1 MSEEHSSAPAASA
14 QWVHGAQAEPSQG
27 GPADA
32 GRRQFLVRGGAL
44 IVSFS
49 LARGALGGEGQ
60 NVGAEPRKAPQLPG
74 SLKNAPM
81 LDSWIRI
88 DANGV
93 ITVFTGKV
101 ELGQG
106 IKTALIQVAAEEL
119 VVDPRVIN
127 LVTADPGR
135 TPNEG
140 YTAGSQSM
148 QDSATA
154 IMHAAAQVRAILVTL
169 ASQRL
174 GVAPAQLTVHLGT
187 IRANDG
193 RSITY
198 GQLVTAETLR
208 VNAAPDSPLRDP
220 KTRGVIGKS
229 MQRVDI
235 PAKVTGGPIYVQDL
249 RLAGMVH
256 ARVVRPPSYAA
267 KLVSVD
273 SARAEKMPGVLRL
286 VRNGSFLA
294 IIAEREYQAVVA
306 MRELARAAKW
316 EERPTLPAAK
326 ELYSHFQ
333 RLPREDYIDLG
344 GAAEG
349 ALGSGAITATYRRP
363 YQMHA
368 SIGPSCAIGLVQDG
382 VVTVWSHTQGVY
394 PLRAAIAEML
404 GAPAERV
411 RVIHMEGSGCYGHNG
426 ADDAGADA
434 ALIASAFPGRPV
446 RVQWMREDEHAWEPY
461 GSVMVSTARARLDG
475 ANVVDWQYEV
485 WSSTHTTRPAP
496 AGHLAP
502 AWHLEKPFTP
512 PHPKPLPLPAGGGN
526 RNALPGYTFQNAR
539 VVHHFV
545 PTSPLRVSALRALGA
560 YHNVFA
566 TESFM
571 DELALA
577 AKADPIDFRLRH
589 IEDSRARDVISACAE
604 RFGWSQY
611 RRQRGRGRGFGYAR
625 YKNLAAYCAVAI
637 EVEVDRE
644 TGLLRPLRA
653 VCAIDSGEAV
663 NPDGI
668 RNQTEGGIIQSISWT
683 LYEAVTFDATRV
695 TSRDWSTYPIL
706 RFSNVPEAIDVHIV
720 NRPGMPFL
728 GTGEAAQGPTAAAIA
743 NALAD
748 ATGAR
753 VRELPFTRARVKAAV
768 GV

>member
-1 MSEEHSSAPAASA
+1 MNAPLT
-14 QWVHGAQAEPSQG
+14 
-27 GPADA
+27 
-32 GRRQFLVRGGAL
+32 RREFLARGGAL
-44 IVSFS
+44 VMSFS
-49 LARGALGGEGQ
+49 LASAAFGAAQ
-60 NVGAEPRKAPQLPG
+60 EPQTPGKAPEAAPKLPG
-74 SLKNAPM
+74 NLGKAPL

-88 DANGV
+88 DANGA
-93 ITVFTGKV
+93 ITVFTGKA

-119 VVDPRVIN
+119 VVDPRSIT
-127 LVTADPGR
+127 LVTADTAR
-135 TPNEG
+135 TPDEG

-148 QDSATA
+148 QHSGTA
-154 IMHAAAQVRAILVTL
+154 IMHAAAQVRAILVAL

-174 GVAPAQLTVHLGT
+174 AVPSTQLTVHLGT

-193 RSITY
+193 RSMTY
-198 GQLVTAETLR
+198 GQLVTGETLH
-208 VNAAPDSPLRDP
+208 VNATPESPLRDP
-220 KTRGVIGKS
+220 KTRGVMGKS

-235 PAKVTGGPIYVQDL
+235 PAKVTGAPIYVQDL
-249 RLAGMVH
+249 RLPAMAH
-256 ARVVRPPSYAA
+256 ARVVRPPSYEA
-267 KLVSVD
+267 KLAAVD
-273 SARAEKMPGVLRL
+273 MAPVQKLPGVLKI

-294 IIAEREYQAVVA
+294 VVAEREYQAVVA
-306 MRELARAAKW
+306 MRELAKRCKW
-316 EERPTLPAAK
+316 EERASLPPPAERYSHIQMLPA
-326 ELYSHFQ
+326 
-333 RLPREDYIDLG
+333 EDHVNLG

-349 ALGSGAITATYRRP
+349 ALGPGTISATYRRP

-368 SIGPSCAIGLVQDG
+368 SIGPSCAVGHAQDG
-382 VVTVWSHTQGVY
+382 VVTIYSHTQGVY

-404 GAPAERV
+404 QAPVERV

-434 ALIASAFPGRPV
+434 ALIATAFPGRPV
-446 RVQWMREDEHAWEPY
+446 RVQWMREDEHTWEPY

-475 ANVVDWQYEV
+475 PNVIDWQYEV
-485 WSSTHTTRPAP
+485 WSAAHSTRPGP

-502 AWHLEKPFTP
+502 ARHIETPFP
-512 PHPKPLPLPAGGGN
+512 PPQPEPLPLPAGGGN
-526 RNALPGYTFQNAR
+526 RNAIPPYTFRNAR

-545 PTSPLRVSALRALGA
+545 PAPPLRVSALRALGA

-566 TESFM
+566 AESFM

-589 IEDSRARDVISACAE
+589 IEDPRARDVISACAE

-611 RRQRGRGRGFGYAR
+611 KRQRNRGRGFGYSR
-625 YKNLAAYCAVAI
+625 YKNLAAYCAVAV

-644 TGLLRPLRA
+644 SGLVRPLRA
-653 VCAIDSGEAV
+653 VAAIDSGEAV

-683 LYEAVTFDATRV
+683 LYEAVAFDRTRV
-695 TSRDWSTYPIL
+695 TSKDWSTYPIL
-706 RFSNVPEAIDVHIV
+706 RFSNVPESVDVHVIT
-720 NRPGMPFL
+720 RPGMPFL

-743 NALAD
+743 NAVAD
-748 ATGAR
+748 AIGAR
-753 VRELPFTRARVKAAV
+753 IRDLPLTRTRVKAAA
-768 GV
+768 GLI